1 MYKLGVKQNR
11 DKPVQV
17 SETEFLHMRGY
28 ASQTLARRQ
37 PKTNSIK

>member
-1 MYKLGVKQNR
+1 MCLKNR

-28 ASQTLARRQ
+28 ASQTLARTRS
-37 PKTNSIK
+37 KINSIK